1 MRARVKFCGM
11 TGVDDVRLAGRSG
24 ASHFGMIFAP
34 SERRIAWSAAE
45 AIARERSLEA
55 PIPVAVFVDPSRGEV
70 SRLLELFPQALLQFS
85 GNESPSWIAPYA
97 GRAIKVIHVGA
108 RDGTGSLRERCNRYE
123 AATVMFDTGSTGL
136 AGGSGTAFAWELVE
150 PIARE
155 RPVWIAGGLRVQN
168 VAACITAV
176 RPFGVDARS
185 GIETDGRK
193 DLDTMRA
200 FVTAVRDSDAT

>member
-1 MRARVKFCGM
+1 MHARVKFCGM
-11 TGVDDVRLAGRSG
+11 TGVEDVASAGRSG

-45 AIARERSLEA
+45 AIARELSPET
-55 PIPVAVFVDPSRGEV
+55 PIPVAVFVDPARDEV
-70 SRLLELFPQALLQFS
+70 NRVLELFPQAMLQFC
-85 GNESPSWIAPYA
+85 GNESPDWIAPYA
-97 GRAIKVIHVGA
+97 RRALKVIHVGA
-108 RDGTGSLRERCNRYE
+108 SDGTASLRERCNRYE
-123 AATVMFDTGSTGL
+123 EATVMFDTGSTGL

-168 VAACITAV
+168 VAACIAAV

-193 DLDTMRA
+193 DFEKMRA
-200 FVTAVRDSDAT
+200 FVTAVTG